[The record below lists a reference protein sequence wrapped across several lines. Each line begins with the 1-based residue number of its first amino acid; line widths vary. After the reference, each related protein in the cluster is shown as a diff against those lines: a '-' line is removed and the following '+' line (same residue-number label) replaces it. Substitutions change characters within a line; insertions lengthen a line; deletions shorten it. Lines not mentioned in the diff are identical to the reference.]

1 MENSIDQE
9 QSQDLILVSKNGI
22 LAFIIFA
29 LLMTALLM
37 SVFMFADFDALLGR
51 KDLALKVKDTSIS
64 FADFIK
70 IKEISGQRAKSMS
83 DMEFARE
90 LLENLLLAEDARRKK
105 LHENPE
111 LRKRADTFAKA
122 LNLPTDETNIA
133 KIIFLTEELAKAS
146 LNTISASE
154 ALQTEENDGQ
164 KPQNTVSSLHLRTI
178 VVGNA
183 SLAALL
189 EADIASQTPF
199 AELNASYSISLYKSV
214 GGDLGRKKQNDFP
227 EGVFAKFLQ
236 APEGQLIKGYTDQ
249 AGTHYFEVLDHHET
263 QASRQPA
270 ARQLKQ
276 RRRQNSQL
284 IAQHIQELIKTG
296 DWWLNP
302 KLRDSRQIVLP
313 QNASD

>member
-1 MENSIDQE
+1 
-9 QSQDLILVSKNGI
+9 
-22 LAFIIFA
+22 
-29 LLMTALLM
+29 
-37 SVFMFADFDALLGR
+37 
-51 KDLALKVKDTSIS
+51 
-64 FADFIK
+64 
-70 IKEISGQRAKSMS
+70 
-83 DMEFARE
+83 
-90 LLENLLLAEDARRKK
+90 
-105 LHENPE
+105 
-111 LRKRADTFAKA
+111 
-122 LNLPTDETNIA
+122 
-133 KIIFLTEELAKAS
+133 
-146 LNTISASE
+146 
-154 ALQTEENDGQ
+154 
-164 KPQNTVSSLHLRTI
+164 LHLRTI